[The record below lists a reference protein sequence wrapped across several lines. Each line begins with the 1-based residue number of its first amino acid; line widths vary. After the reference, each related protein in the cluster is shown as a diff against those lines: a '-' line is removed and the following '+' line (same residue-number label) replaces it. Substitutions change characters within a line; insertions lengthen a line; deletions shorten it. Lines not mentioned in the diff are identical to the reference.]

1 MCCIFSVTRENGT
14 NPYRD
19 QLIFDAAG
27 NLYGTASFGGT
38 QKHGAVYKMTPLP
51 DGTWS
56 EALLYSF
63 AGQQAGDGERPMGNL
78 VFDTAGNLYGI
89 TANGG
94 SLGCGIVYQLTPSG
108 GSWSESVIHT
118 FTCVDGRY
126 PQAGLVIDGA
136 GNLYGTAMQGAS
148 PACGTGCGTVF
159 KLAPSG
165 GSFTFSVIYSFQGG
179 NDGANPQGSL
189 AFDNAGSLYGT
200 TTYGG
205 STSACGGA
213 GCGTVFKLTPSG
225 GSWTESILYGFTGVP
240 DGANPFSQLTFD
252 AAGNIYGTTYQGGA
266 VKVGCADQTA
276 GCGTVFKLTAS
287 GGIWTESVVH
297 RFLANSSSDGA
308 NPLAGVTIDAHGNLF
323 GTTLYGGTNSG
334 VGTLYK
340 IQP

>member
-1 MCCIFSVTRENGT
+1 
-14 NPYRD
+14 
-19 QLIFDAAG
+19 
-27 NLYGTASFGGT
+27 
-38 QKHGAVYKMTPLP
+38 
-51 DGTWS
+51 
-56 EALLYSF
+56 
-63 AGQQAGDGERPMGNL
+63 
-78 VFDTAGNLYGI
+78 
-89 TANGG
+89 
-94 SLGCGIVYQLTPSG
+94 
-108 GSWSESVIHT
+108 
-118 FTCVDGRY
+118 
-126 PQAGLVIDGA
+126 
-136 GNLYGTAMQGAS
+136 
-148 PACGTGCGTVF
+148 
-159 KLAPSG
+159 
-165 GSFTFSVIYSFQGG
+165 
-179 NDGANPQGSL
+179 
-189 AFDNAGSLYGT
+189 
-200 TTYGG
+200 
-205 STSACGGA
+205 
-213 GCGTVFKLTPSG
+213 VFKLTPSG

>member
-1 MCCIFSVTRENGT
+1 MGGCAQLPPGFHNVLHIFRNTGDGT

-118 FTCVDGRY
+118 FT
-126 PQAGLVIDGA
+126 
-136 GNLYGTAMQGAS
+136 
-148 PACGTGCGTVF
+148 
-159 KLAPSG
+159 
-165 GSFTFSVIYSFQGG
+165 
-179 NDGANPQGSL
+179 
-189 AFDNAGSLYGT
+189 
-200 TTYGG
+200 
-205 STSACGGA
+205 
-213 GCGTVFKLTPSG
+213 
-225 GSWTESILYGFTGVP
+225 
-240 DGANPFSQLTFD
+240 
-252 AAGNIYGTTYQGGA
+252 
-266 VKVGCADQTA
+266 
-276 GCGTVFKLTAS
+276 
-287 GGIWTESVVH
+287 
-297 RFLANSSSDGA
+297 
-308 NPLAGVTIDAHGNLF
+308 
-323 GTTLYGGTNSG
+323 
-334 VGTLYK
+334 
-340 IQP
+340 